1 MKTSAVDRSI
11 ELFLARNIRDGS
23 RVLDVGCGSGWASL
37 AVARRR
43 PGCAVTA
50 IDRDLRAVR
59 ETERLVRKNGY
70 GAAVRCT
77 VGEAER
83 LRETFERNTFE
94 CAVAV
99 NAFHHFRDPRRVL
112 KGIRA
117 VLKPRGTLLLSE
129 LTADYGGRH
138 DECPRYSAEQLLWFM
153 TESGF
158 RAITA
163 AVQPPGI
170 ILLRSRKKPG

>member
-1 MKTSAVDRSI
+1 MKTSAVDRSVD
-11 ELFLARNIRDGS
+11 LFLARNIRDGS

-59 ETERLVRKNGY
+59 NTERLVRKNGY
-70 GAAVRCT
+70 GNIVRCA
-77 VGEAER
+77 VGQAER
-83 LRETFERNTFE
+83 LRASFGRKAFD
-94 CAVAV
+94 CVVAV

-117 VLKPRGTLLLSE
+117 VLEPGGTLLLSE
-129 LTADYGGRH
+129 FTADYGGRH
-138 DECPRYSAEQLLWFM
+138 DECPRYSAEQLRWFVA
-153 TESGF
+153 ESGF
-158 RAITA
+158 RTITA

-170 ILLRSRKKPG
+170 ILLRSRK